1 MTGIE
6 TIIRKGKTLRNKLLE
21 MLHRHGYASGS
32 KNNLLAAYT
41 DITIEHHESIHLLI
55 DRKLYGSAF
64 ALVRPLFETLF
75 RIHWV
80 NKRASGDQI
89 EEIYG
94 QDNFRFPKMDEMVQM
109 IDESYSS
116 DNFFIDLKL
125 NSWSAMCSY
134 THSGLLPI
142 SRRFTSGDVRPN
154 YETEEILEV
163 LNSSNM
169 AILLITRLF
178 FISMGQAIE
187 AKESEKM
194 ILEYRKT
201 ANTQ

>member
-6 TIIRKGKTLRNKLLE
+6 TAISKGKALRNKLLQ
-21 MLHRHGYASGS
+21 MLHRHGYTGS
-32 KNNLLAAYT
+32 PKNNLLAAYT
-41 DITIEHHESIHLLI
+41 DIAIEHHESIHLLI
-55 DRKLYGSAF
+55 GGKLYGSAF
-64 ALVRPLFETLF
+64 ALARPLFETLF
-75 RIHWV
+75 RTHWV
-80 NKRASGDQI
+80 NKCASCEEI

-109 IDESYSS
+109 IDQSYSS
-116 DNFFIDLKL
+116 DKFFMDLKL

-142 SRRFTSGDVRPN
+142 SRRLTGGQVRPN
-154 YETEEILEV
+154 YDSEEIVEI

-169 AILLITRLF
+169 AILLVTRLY
-178 FISMGQAIE
+178 FISVGQAIE
-187 AKESEKM
+187 AGESEKM

-201 ANTQ
+201 